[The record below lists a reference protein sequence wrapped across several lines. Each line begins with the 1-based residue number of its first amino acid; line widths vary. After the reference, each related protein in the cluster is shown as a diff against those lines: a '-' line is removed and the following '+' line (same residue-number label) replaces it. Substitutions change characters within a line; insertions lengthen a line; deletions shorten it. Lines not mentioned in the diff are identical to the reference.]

1 MSEQEDQERAAH
13 VMKVFGDCMRELDDD
28 LTKLKRGTRQLKW
41 MCAVLLVLTIV
52 LLLGTYDLLGNFPE
66 NP

>member
-1 MSEQEDQERAAH
+1 MSEQEDQERAAR
-13 VMKVFGDCMRELDDD
+13 VMEVFGDCMRELNDEMR
-28 LTKLKRGTRQLKW
+28 TIKRGTRQLKW
-41 MCAVLLVLTIV
+41 MCAALLVLTIV